1 MNLVNM
7 PGTGAQSREA
17 NTPIGASVDG
27 AHGTWVKVCGIVEPE
42 EIATLAAHQVDLVGL
57 WLAVPG
63 GPHDL
68 PAEQWRSLAEH
79 AAHTDGGPAPVLVTF
94 TKDAELLREAFADA
108 PVEWVQLHGYPTPGF
123 VRKVKAI
130 GPDVKVIKVLH
141 VRGGE
146 CVEASLIGSYEK
158 AGVDV
163 FLFDT
168 VSEDGRV
175 GSTGLSLDA
184 DVVASL
190 VDRLSKP
197 FLLAGGISA
206 ENRESYERLTM
217 HPLFLGIDVDTNARG
232 ADGRI
237 DAGNVEGI
245 ARAWRTSQGE
255 ANA

>member
-1 MNLVNM
+1 MSLVNM
-7 PGTGAQSREA
+7 PGTGAESTA
-17 NTPIGASVDG
+17 GTSPAGASVDRG
-27 AHGTWVKVCGIVEPE
+27 HRTRVKVCGIVEPSE
-42 EIATLAAHQVDLVGL
+42 LEVLAAHRVDWVGL

-68 PAEQWRSLAEH
+68 APERWGELAER
-79 AAHTDGGPAPVLVTF
+79 ATAPPDGPAPVLVTF
-94 TKDAELLREAFADA
+94 TKDVELLRDALTTA
-108 PVEWVQLHGYPTPGF
+108 PVEWVQLHGYPTPGV

-130 GPDVKVIKVLH
+130 ADAVKVIKVLH
-141 VRGGE
+141 VRGEE

-175 GSTGLSLDA
+175 GSTGLTLNA

-190 VDRLSKP
+190 ADRLNRP
-197 FLLAGGISA
+197 FLLAGGISDD
-206 ENRESYERLTM
+206 NRARFAALTE

-232 ADGRI
+232 HDGRI
-237 DAGNVEGI
+237 DAGRVEAI
-245 ARAWRTSQGE
+245 TRTWRQADAG
-255 ANA
+255 

>member
-1 MNLVNM
+1 VALLSGSHM
-7 PGTGAQSREA
+7 GRSETGHR
-17 NTPIGASVDG
+17 PRL
-27 AHGTWVKVCGIVEPE
+27 KVCGITEPS
-42 EIATLAAHQVDLVGL
+42 EIDLLADQGVDFVGL

-68 PAEQWRSLAEH
+68 PPERWRALAER
-79 AAHTDGGPAPVLVTF
+79 AMSRDSPAPVLVTF
-94 TKDAELLREAFADA
+94 TKDADVLRGALEGSA
-108 PVEWVQLHGYPTPGF
+108 VHWVQLHGYPTPGF

-130 GPDVKVIKVLH
+130 SPDVRVIKVMH

-175 GSTGLSLDA
+175 GSTGLNLDA
-184 DVVASL
+184 EVVAPL
-190 VDRLSKP
+190 AERLTRP

-206 ENRESYERLTM
+206 ENRGQYERLVS
-217 HPLFLGIDVDTNARG
+217 HPLFFGIDVDTNARG
-232 ADGRI
+232 EDGRI
-237 DAGNVEGI
+237 GAPNVEAI
-245 ARAWRTSQGE
+245 SRAWRAPSG
-255 ANA
+255 AGS

>member
-1 MNLVNM
+1 VALLS
-7 PGTGAQSREA
+7 GSHSGQASTTGR
-17 NTPIGASVDG
+17 IC
-27 AHGTWVKVCGIVEPE
+27 VKVCGIVEPE
-42 EIATLAAHQVDLVGL
+42 ELDTLAAHHVDLAGL

-68 PAEQWRSLAEH
+68 PSERWRELAVH
-79 AAHTDGGPAPVLVTF
+79 ASEIDGGPAPVLVTF
-94 TKDAELLREAFADA
+94 TKDVEVLRAALADA
-108 PVEWVQLHGYPTPGF
+108 PAEWVQLHGYPTPGF

-130 GPDVKVIKVLH
+130 GPQVKVIKVLH

-184 DVVASL
+184 DVVAGL
-190 VDRLSKP
+190 LDRLTRP

-206 ENRESYERLTM
+206 ENRHRYEQLAA
-217 HPLFLGIDVDTNARG
+217 HALFLGIDVDTNARG
-232 ADGRI
+232 PDGRI
-237 DAGNVEGI
+237 DSQSVGAI
-245 ARAWRTSQGE
+245 TRAWRTERLAS
-255 ANA
+255 A

>member
-1 MNLVNM
+1 VALLSGSHSGQASRT
-7 PGTGAQSREA
+7 GT
-17 NTPIGASVDG
+17 PV
-27 AHGTWVKVCGIVEPE
+27 VKVCGIVDPAELDTLS
-42 EIATLAAHQVDLVGL
+42 ATGVDLVGL

-68 PAEQWRSLAEH
+68 PMDRWQALARR
-79 AAHTDGGPAPVLVTF
+79 AADTDGGPAPVLVTF
-94 TKDAELLREAFADA
+94 AKDPEVLGEALASS
-108 PVEWVQLHGYPTPGF
+108 PVQWVQLHGYPTPGA

-130 GPDVKVIKVLH
+130 SPEVRVIKVLH

-184 DVVASL
+184 AVVGAL
-190 VDRLSKP
+190 VDRLTRP
-197 FLLAGGISA
+197 FLLAGGISDG
-206 ENRESYERLTM
+206 NRDDYAPLAA
-217 HPLFLGIDVDTNARG
+217 HPLFLGVDVDTNARDASG
-232 ADGRI
+232 AISAERVQ
-237 DAGNVEGI
+237 AI
-245 ARAWRTSQGE
+245 ARVWKAK
-255 ANA
+255 ADA

>member
-1 MNLVNM
+1 
-7 PGTGAQSREA
+7 
-17 NTPIGASVDG
+17 
-27 AHGTWVKVCGIVEPE
+27 VCGIIEPA

-68 PAEQWRSLAEH
+68 PVERWRSLAEA
-79 AAHTDGGPAPVLVTF
+79 AAHTDGAPAPVLVTF
-94 TKDAELLREAFADA
+94 TKDAELLREALASA
-108 PVEWVQLHGYPTPGF
+108 PVQWVQLHGYPTPGF

-130 GPDVKVIKVLH
+130 GDSIKVIKVLH

-158 AGVDV
+158 AGTDV

-168 VSEDGRV
+168 VSEDGQV

-184 DVVASL
+184 DVVAGL

-206 ENRESYERLTM
+206 ENRDRFEQLTA

-232 ADGRI
+232 SDGRI
-237 DAGNVEGI
+237 DDGNVAAI
-245 ARAWRTSQGE
+245 TRAWRSSQAGV